1 MLNAL
6 KKDVS
11 YFFEEARSMPVLTPM
26 AKQALKEI
34 LYQRARDEGKV
45 EGIAEGEAKGKA
57 EGEVMGM
64 FRKAADVARK
74 LLARKTSLSEIAEL
88 TGLSESDILGL
99 QTPSR

>member
-1 MLNAL
+1 
-6 KKDVS
+6 
-11 YFFEEARSMPVLTPM
+11 MPVLTPM

-45 EGIAEGEAKGKA
+45 EGKAEGKA

-64 FRKAADVARK
+64 FHKAVDVARK

-88 TGLSESDILGL
+88 TGLSESDILALKG
-99 QTPSR
+99 S